1 MIYEREN
8 RHNKTKIEPKKII
21 TEIRLKNC
29 QEGPVLVV
37 TELGNEM
44 TEKYFPSWSTP
55 LSHGRILGCPS
66 ALEVTNEEGQNTLYV
81 L

>member
-21 TEIRLKNC
+21 TEIRLKNR

-37 TELGNEM
+37 IEPKNEM

-55 LSHGRILGCPS
+55 LSNGEDSRD
-66 ALEVTNEEGQNTLYV
+66 ALQH
-81 L
+81 

>member
-21 TEIRLKNC
+21 TKIRLKNR

-37 TELGNEM
+37 IEPKNEM

-55 LSHGRILGCPS
+55 LSHREDS
-66 ALEVTNEEGQNTLYV
+66 RDALQH
-81 L
+81 